1 MRASA
6 DVDSNASNMEHLAYF
21 VACAGAIDDSRVL
34 RTWAMLA
41 AWGRF
46 VFRHRVLVLFACV
59 AVLVLGAVGLSHG
72 GVLTTGTLADLES
85 TKAAEAAQKALGD
98 RAGPTVVAVFRS
110 DTLGVDDPEFYEAM
124 GKSLAPLEHDAHV
137 ASVLSPVEAPTR
149 IGDALVS
156 ADKHAALAL
165 ITMRG
170 SITDAKKAFP
180 ALREEIK
187 PSQDKTAFKLAYTG
201 EVKYRVDLDDTLRS
215 DLFVAE
221 LVSLPLALLVLLVVF
236 RSVVA
241 ATLPVVVGGLAV
253 LSAIA
258 CILQLSR
265 FTDMPEYTLNV
276 ASLIGLGLAIDYSLF
291 YTSRFRE
298 ELAREETKDSAAV
311 ARAIETAMQTAGHAV
326 LGSGLAAAVGVS
338 GLLFFKHSY
347 MSSMGIAGAV
357 VVVFSVA
364 SALTLLPATLAI
376 LGARVDAGAI
386 GKRKRE
392 DGWLWRK
399 IVPRVMAHPI
409 AVLVP
414 TLAIVV
420 ALGLPF
426 LRIDTASAFVGVLP
440 MKTEARATY
449 ERVLS
454 DFPAQS
460 NNRILVVA
468 KFSSSELTLERIHAL
483 RALRD
488 RIAKLPGIVQVDS
501 LFDFDSTLSPDE
513 ADKILALPEE
523 LRAIDVKTALEHLSG
538 GGVHIM
544 MAQTKGAPRTP
555 EARNAVRA
563 IRADRSVGDGKLL
576 VGGLSAVDVDTNA
589 FFAEHTPSAVA
600 FVAIL
605 TYAILFFLFRSVV
618 LPLKAVITNLLSIAA
633 SFGALVWIF
642 QEGHFAKVLGF
653 EPGPVEPTLPVLLF
667 CVVFGLSMDYEVLLL
682 SRIREEYLVTGD
694 NARAVTEGLARSGR
708 LITSAAAIMVSV
720 FAAFSLASVVMMKAM
735 GLGMAIAVTLDAT
748 IVRTLLVPAAMRL
761 FGDFNWWPSRR
772 SP

>member
-1 MRASA
+1 
-6 DVDSNASNMEHLAYF
+6 
-21 VACAGAIDDSRVL
+21 
-34 RTWAMLA
+34 MLA

-46 VFRHRVLVLFACV
+46 VFRHRVLVLALCV
-59 AVLVLGAVGLSHG
+59 LALALGALGLSRG

-85 TKAAEAAQKALGD
+85 TKAADAAQRALGD

-110 DTLGVDDPEFYEAM
+110 DTLTVDDPDFYEAM
-124 GKSLAPLEHDAHV
+124 GKSLAPLEHDPHV

-156 ADKHAALAL
+156 ADKHAAIAL
-165 ITMRG
+165 VTMRG
-170 SITDAKKAFP
+170 SITDAKNAFP
-180 ALREEIK
+180 ALRDEIK
-187 PSQDKTAFKLAYTG
+187 PSQDKTTFKLAYTG

-215 DLFVAE
+215 DLFVSE
-221 LVSLPLALLVLLVVF
+221 LVSLPLALIVLLVVF
-236 RSVVA
+236 RSAVA
-241 ATLPVVVGGLAV
+241 ATLPVVVGALAV

-258 CILQLSR
+258 CILQLSH

-298 ELAREETKDSAAV
+298 ELSGGASVEQ
-311 ARAIETAMQTAGHAV
+311 AIETAMKTAGHAV
-326 LGSGLAAAVGVS
+326 LGSGLAAAVGIS
-338 GLLFFKHSY
+338 GLLFFRHSY
-347 MSSMGIAGAV
+347 MSSMGIAGSV

-364 SALTLLPATLAI
+364 SALTLLPALLAV
-376 LGARVDAGAI
+376 LGARVDAGTIA
-386 GKRKRE
+386 KRKRPE
-392 DGWLWRK
+392 GWLWRK

-409 AVLVP
+409 VVLVP
-414 TLAIVV
+414 TLAVVV

-449 ERVLS
+449 ERVLA

-468 KFSSSELTLERIHAL
+468 KFPSSELTMDRIHAL

-488 RIAKLPGIVQVDS
+488 RVARLPGIVQVDS
-501 LFDFDSTLSPDE
+501 LFDFDATLPPDQ
-513 ADKILALPEE
+513 ADKILALPPE

-544 MAQTKGAPRTP
+544 MAQTKGAPRTA
-555 EARNAVRA
+555 EARNAVRE
-563 IRADRSVGDGKLL
+563 IRKNRSVGDGTLL

-589 FFAEHTPSAVA
+589 FFAEHTPAAVSY
-600 FVAIL
+600 VAIL
-605 TYAILFFLFRSVV
+605 TYLILFALFRSAV

-642 QEGHFAKVLGF
+642 QEGHLASFLNF

-682 SRIREEYLVTGD
+682 SRIQEEYLATGD

-735 GLGMAIAVTLDAT
+735 GVGMAIAVTLDAT
-748 IVRTLLVPAAMRL
+748 LVRTLLVPAAMRL

-772 SP
+772 R

>member
-1 MRASA
+1 
-6 DVDSNASNMEHLAYF
+6 
-21 VACAGAIDDSRVL
+21 
-34 RTWAMLA
+34 MLA

-46 VFRHRVLVLFACV
+46 VFRHRVLVLLACV
-59 AVLVLGAVGLSHG
+59 VVLVLGAVGLARG
-72 GVLTTGTLADLES
+72 GVLTTGTLSDLES

-98 RAGPTVVAVFRS
+98 RAGPAVVAVFRS
-110 DTLGVDDPEFYEAM
+110 DALTVDDPDFYESM

-156 ADKHAALAL
+156 ADKHAAIAL

-187 PSQDKTAFKLAYTG
+187 PQKDAAAFKLAYTG
-201 EVKYRVDLDDTLRS
+201 EVKYRVDLDDTLKS
-215 DLFVAE
+215 DLFVSE

-236 RSVVA
+236 RSAVA
-241 ATLPVVVGGLAV
+241 ATLPVVVGALAV

-258 CILQLSR
+258 CILQLSH

-298 ELAREETKDSAAV
+298 ELAREETQDAASV
-311 ARAIETAMQTAGHAV
+311 ERAIEKAMATAGHAV
-326 LGSGLAAAVGVS
+326 LGSGLAAAVGIS

-364 SALTLLPATLAI
+364 SALTLLPAALAI
-376 LGARVDAGAI
+376 LGKRVDAGAI
-386 GKRKRE
+386 GKRKHE

-409 AVLVP
+409 MVLVP

-460 NNRILVVA
+460 NNRILVVV
-468 KFSSSELTLERIHAL
+468 KFPSTDSPQNELTLDRIHAL

-501 LFDFDSTLSPDE
+501 LFDFDPTLSPDE

-563 IRADRSVGDGKLL
+563 IRMDRSVGDGTLL

-589 FFAEHTPSAVA
+589 FFAEHTPAAVSY
-600 FVAIL
+600 VAIL
-605 TYAILFFLFRSVV
+605 TYVILFFLFRSVV

-642 QEGHFAKVLGF
+642 QEGHFAKLLGF

-682 SRIREEYLVTGD
+682 SRIREEYLATGD

-735 GLGMAIAVTLDAT
+735 GVGMAIAVTLDAT
-748 IVRTLLVPAAMRL
+748 LVRTLLVPAAMRL

-772 SP
+772 T

>member
-1 MRASA
+1 
-6 DVDSNASNMEHLAYF
+6 
-21 VACAGAIDDSRVL
+21 
-34 RTWAMLA
+34 MLA
-41 AWGRF
+41 ACL
-46 VFRHRVLVLFACV
+46 LVLA
-59 AVLVLGAVGLSHG
+59 LGVVGLTRG

-85 TKAAEAAQKALGD
+85 TKAADAAQRALGD

-110 DTLGVDDPEFYEAM
+110 NTLSVDDPEFYESM
-124 GKSLAPLEHDAHV
+124 GKALSPLEHDPHV
-137 ASVLSPVEAPTR
+137 ASVLSPVEAPAR

-156 ADKHAALAL
+156 ADRHGALAV

-180 ALREEIK
+180 ALHDEIK
-187 PSQDKTAFKLAYTG
+187 PGAFKLAYTG
-201 EVKYRVDLDDTLRS
+201 EVKYRVDLDDTLHS
-215 DLFVAE
+215 DLFIAE
-221 LVSLPLALLVLLVVF
+221 LVSLPLALFVLLVVF

-241 ATLPVVVGGLAV
+241 ATLPVVVGALAV
-253 LSAIA
+253 LSGIA
-258 CILQLSR
+258 CILQISH

-298 ELAREETKDSAAV
+298 ELRAGATT
-311 ARAIETAMQTAGHAV
+311 ARATEIAMQTAGHAV
-326 LGSGLAAAVGVS
+326 LGSGLAAAVGIS

-347 MSSMGIAGAV
+347 MSSMGIAGAI

-364 SALTLLPATLAI
+364 SALTLLPSLLAI
-376 LGARVDAGAI
+376 LGARVDAGAV
-386 GKRKRE
+386 GKRTRE

-409 AVLVP
+409 LVLVP
-414 TLAIVV
+414 TLALVL
-420 ALGLPF
+420 ALGKPF

-440 MKTEARATY
+440 MKTESRVTY

-460 NNRILVVA
+460 NNRILIVVQFPSDA
-468 KFSSSELTLERIHAL
+468 LTPDRIHAL

-488 RIAKLPGIVQVDS
+488 RVAKIPGVVQVDS
-501 LFDFDSTLSPDE
+501 LFDFDPTLAPDD
-513 ADKILALPEE
+513 ADRILALPAE
-523 LRAIDVKTALEHLSG
+523 LRAIDVKTALEQLSG
-538 GGVHIM
+538 HGAHLM
-544 MAQTKGAPRTP
+544 MAQTRGPPRTT
-555 EARNAVRA
+555 EARGAVRA
-563 IRADRSVGDGKLL
+563 IRADRSVADGTLL

-589 FFAEHTPSAVA
+589 FFAEHTPAAVA

-605 TYAILFFLFRSVV
+605 TYAIMFALFRSAV

-642 QEGHFAKVLGF
+642 QEGHLAHFLDF

-682 SRIREEYLVTGD
+682 SRVREEWLATGD

-720 FAAFSLASVVMMKAM
+720 FVAFSLATVIMMKAM
-735 GLGMAIAVTLDAT
+735 GVGMAIAVTLDAT

-761 FGDFNWWPSRR
+761 FGDFNWWPSKRA
-772 SP
+772 

>member
-1 MRASA
+1 
-6 DVDSNASNMEHLAYF
+6 
-21 VACAGAIDDSRVL
+21 
-34 RTWAMLA
+34 MLA

-46 VFRHRVLVLFACV
+46 VFRHRV
-59 AVLVLGAVGLSHG
+59 AVLACCIVALAVGALGLFRG

-85 TKAAEAAQKALGD
+85 TKAADAAQAALGD
-98 RAGPTVVAVFRS
+98 LSGPAVIAMFRS
-110 DTLGVDDPEFYEAM
+110 DKLTTDDPDFYEAM
-124 GKSLAPLEHDAHV
+124 GKSLAPLEHDPHV
-137 ASVLSPVEAPTR
+137 ASVLSPVEAPAR

-156 ADKHAALAL
+156 ADKHAALAVV
-165 ITMRG
+165 TMRG
-170 SITDAKKAFP
+170 NITDAKKAFP
-180 ALREEIK
+180 TLRDEIK
-187 PSQDKTAFKLAYTG
+187 PGPFRVAYTG
-201 EVKYRVDLDDTLRS
+201 EVKYRVDLDDTLHS
-215 DLFVAE
+215 DLLVAE
-221 LVSLPLALLVLLVVF
+221 LVSLPLALFVLVFVF
-236 RSVVA
+236 RSLVA
-241 ATLPVVVGGLAV
+241 ATLPVVVGALSV

-298 ELAREETKDSAAV
+298 ELANGASPE
-311 ARAIETAMQTAGHAV
+311 RATEIAMSTAGHAV
-326 LGSGLAAAVGVS
+326 LGSGLAAAVGIS

-347 MSSMGIAGAV
+347 MSSIGVAGAIV
-357 VVVFSVA
+357 VIFSVA
-364 SALTLLPATLAI
+364 SALTLLPSVLAL
-376 LGARVDAGAI
+376 LGKRVDAGSF
-386 GKRKRE
+386 GSRKHA
-392 DGWLWRK
+392 DGSLWRK
-399 IVPRVMAHPI
+399 IVPRVMARPLV
-409 AVLVP
+409 VLLP
-414 TLAIVV
+414 TLALVLV
-420 ALGLPF
+420 LGLPF
-426 LRIDTASAFVGVLP
+426 LRLDTASAFVGVLP

-449 ERVLS
+449 ERVLA

-468 KFSSSELTLERIHAL
+468 KFPSADLSEARIHAL
-483 RALRD
+483 RTLRD
-488 RIAKLPGIVQVDS
+488 RIAALRGVVQVDS
-501 LFDFDSTLSPDE
+501 LFDFDPTLPPE
-513 ADKILALPEE
+513 QADKILALPPE

-538 GGVHIM
+538 GGTHIM
-544 MAQTKGAPRTP
+544 MAQTKGAPRTH
-555 EARNAVRA
+555 EARQAVHA
-563 IRADRSVGDGKLL
+563 IRRDRSVGDGTLL

-589 FFAEHTPSAVA
+589 FFAEHTPAAVA
-600 FVAIL
+600 YVALL
-605 TYAILFFLFRSVV
+605 TYLILFLLFQSVV

-642 QEGHFAKVLGF
+642 QEGHLASLLQF

-682 SRIREEYLVTGD
+682 SRIQEEYLASGD

-735 GLGMAIAVTLDAT
+735 GVGMAIAVTIDAT

-772 SP
+772 PPH